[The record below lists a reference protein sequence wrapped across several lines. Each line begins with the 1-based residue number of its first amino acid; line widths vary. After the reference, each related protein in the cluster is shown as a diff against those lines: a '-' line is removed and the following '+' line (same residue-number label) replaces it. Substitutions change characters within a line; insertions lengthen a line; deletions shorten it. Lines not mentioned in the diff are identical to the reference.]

1 MNALLSLIMPARFHT
16 NLHEELLACLIGLA
30 VKNIAFHNMSNY
42 FDSVHIFLTV
52 HLQYI
57 AGIQPGL
64 ICQPFIHNV
73 EKWSN
78 AF

>member
-1 MNALLSLIMPARFHT
+1 MNALLSLIVPARFHA
-16 NLHEELLACLIGLA
+16 NLHEELLTCLIGLV

>member
-1 MNALLSLIMPARFHT
+1 MNALLSLIVPARFHA
-16 NLHEELLACLIGLA
+16 NLHEELLACLIGLV

-42 FDSVHIFLTV
+42 FDCVHIFLTV

-64 ICQPFIHNV
+64 ICQPFHT
-73 EKWSN
+73 
-78 AF
+78 